1 MKIYSLVG
9 KSGTGKSYQAI
20 GLSSEKRIEYIIDD
34 GLLIGG
40 GAILAG
46 RSAKRAGTKVGAIKT
61 ALFKDDGHRNEVVAK
76 IIEEKPASILVIGTS
91 DKMVTQICT
100 RLGLPQPEERIYIE
114 ALTTRDERKLAWRHR
129 HELGQ
134 HIIPAPT
141 LEVKKEFS
149 GYFLHPLRVLKDMRE
164 GRPEA
169 TERSVVRPPFSYLG
183 NFTISDKAIV
193 DIVEGAA
200 AMAPAAD
207 SVESVFVSNKQTGIR
222 VYAGLIVRSGN
233 PVFKVAEDF
242 QRSVKEAIEK
252 MTAMNVLSVEIEIR
266 GLMWEVRQ

>member
-20 GLSSEKRIEYIIDD
+20 SLSHEKRIEYIIDD
-34 GLLIGG
+34 GLLIGY

-61 ALFKDDGHRNEVVAK
+61 ALFKDDEHRNEVVAK
-76 IIEEKPASILVIGTS
+76 IIEERPVSILVIGTS
-91 DKMVTQICT
+91 DKMVTLICS
-100 RLGLPQPEERIYIE
+100 RLGLPRPEETIYIE
-114 ALTTRDERKLAWRHR
+114 DLTTTDERKIARRYR

-164 GRPEA
+164 GLSEA
-169 TERSVVRPPFSYLG
+169 TERSVVRPTFSYLG
-183 NFTISDKAIV
+183 NFTISDKAII
-193 DIVEGAA
+193 DIVEGTTERT
-200 AMAPAAD
+200 PAAD
-207 SVESVFVSNKQTGIR
+207 SVESVFISKKPTGIR
-222 VYAGLIVRSGN
+222 VYAGLIVKNGN
-233 PVFKVAEDF
+233 PIFKVAEDI
-242 QRSVKEAIEK
+242 QLSVKEAIEK
-252 MTAMNVLSVEIEIR
+252 MTSMNVLSVEIEIR
-266 GLMWEVRQ
+266 GLMWEVK